1 MGGQSNQQSS
11 QKFGITL
18 GLLSGLA
25 GMLCCV
31 TPAVLV
37 LFGLTTATAAVS
49 LATRWY
55 AEYAWYLRG
64 AAALLAIAG
73 ILLHLKRRNA
83 CSLRGARANLSLIV
97 TTFVAGV
104 LAYSALYGFT
114 TWLGT
119 LAGY

>member
-1 MGGQSNQQSS
+1 MGEQTYQQGL
-11 QKFGITL
+11 QKFGIGL
-18 GLLSGLA
+18 GLFSGLV

-64 AAALLAIAG
+64 AAVLLAIAG
-73 ILLHLKRRNA
+73 IVLHLRRRNA
-83 CSLRGARANLSLIV
+83 CSLRGARTNLGLIV
-97 TTFVAGV
+97 TTLTVGV
-104 LAYSALYGFT
+104 LTYAAFYGFT
-114 TWLGT
+114 TWLGR

>member
-1 MGGQSNQQSS
+1 MGEEGFKQGS
-11 QKFGITL
+11 QRFGIGL
-18 GLLSGLA
+18 GLLSGLV

-55 AEYAWYLRG
+55 AEYAWSLRG
-64 AAALLAIAG
+64 VALLLAMAG
-73 ILLHLKRRNA
+73 IVLHLRRRNA
-83 CSLRGARANLSLIV
+83 CSLRGARANLVLIV
-97 TTFVAGV
+97 TTFVVGV
-104 LAYSALYGFT
+104 LAYGVLYWFT
-114 TWLGT
+114 TWLGK

>member
-1 MGGQSNQQSS
+1 
-11 QKFGITL
+11 
-18 GLLSGLA
+18 
-25 GMLCCV
+25 MLCCV

-37 LFGLTTATAAVS
+37 LFGLTTAAVAVS

-64 AAALLAIAG
+64 IALLLAGAG
-73 ILLHLKRRNA
+73 IMLHLRRRNA

-97 TTFVAGV
+97 TTFGVAV
-104 LAYSALYGFT
+104 LTYGALYWFT
-114 TWLGT
+114 SWLGR

>member
-1 MGGQSNQQSS
+1 MGEQSNQQNS
-11 QKFGITL
+11 QKFGIVL
-18 GLLSGLA
+18 GVLSGLA

-55 AEYAWYLRG
+55 TEYAWYLRS
-64 AAALLAIAG
+64 AALLLAAAG
-73 ILLHLKRRNA
+73 ITLHLKRRNA
-83 CSLRGARANLSLIV
+83 CSLRGARANFGLIA
-97 TTFVAGV
+97 TTFVVGV
-104 LAYSALYGFT
+104 LTYGAFYWFT
-114 TWLGT
+114 TWLGS

>member
-1 MGGQSNQQSS
+1 MGEQTSQQSS

-55 AEYAWYLRG
+55 ADYAWYLRG
-64 AAALLAIAG
+64 AAVLMAAAG
-73 ILLHLKRRNA
+73 ITLHLKRRDA
-83 CSLRGARANLSLIV
+83 CSLRGARANLGLIA

-104 LAYSALYGFT
+104 LTYAAFYWFT
-114 TWLGT
+114 TWLGS
-119 LAGY
+119 LAG

>member
-1 MGGQSNQQSS
+1 MSEKSFKQASQS
-11 QKFGITL
+11 FGIGL
-18 GLLSGLA
+18 GLLSGLV
-25 GMLCCV
+25 GMLCCL

-64 AAALLAIAG
+64 TAALLALAG
-73 ILLHLKRRNA
+73 IMIHLKKRNA
-83 CSLRGARANLSLIV
+83 CSLRGARANFGLIA
-97 TTFVAGV
+97 TTAVVGV
-104 LAYSALYGFT
+104 LAYGALYWFT
-114 TWLGT
+114 TWLGS